1 MVYLRKFLICKMQS
15 KILIKKIKVLKEK
28 NKEII
33 LEKSRKYLVWDTSKD
48 FHCKEGVILKKDFK
62 KKDGSKIKTN
72 IGKEFILLTADFID
86 VYKKIKRSAQIISL
100 KDIGAIVAYT
110 GVNKD
115 SKVVDAGAGSGAL
128 ACFLAH
134 ICKEVVTYEIRDDFY
149 QVVKGNIEKLG
160 LNLKIKNKDVC
171 KGISERNVDL
181 VTLDLPD
188 PWNALDAVKKA
199 LKIGGFLVSY
209 SPTIPQVMDFVN
221 KLDDDFIHLQTLELI
236 KREWEIKGRKVRPI
250 TTQNVHT
257 GFLSFCRRIS

>member
-1 MVYLRKFLICKMQS
+1 MS
-15 KILIKKIKVLKEK
+15 KILIKKVKVLKEK

-33 LEKSRKYLVWDTSKD
+33 LEKPRKYLVQDISKD
-48 FHCKEGVILKKDFK
+48 FHSKDGIVLKKDLK
-62 KKDGSKIKTN
+62 RKNGSKVKTN
-72 IGKEFILLTADFID
+72 IGKEFTLLSADFMDI
-86 VYKKIKRSAQIISL
+86 YKKIKRGAQIISL

-110 GVNKD
+110 GINKT

-134 ICKEVVTYEIRDDFY
+134 ICKEVTTYEIRDDFY
-149 QVVKGNIEKLG
+149 KIVKENKEKLDLKN
-160 LNLKIKNKDVC
+160 LNVKKKDVF

-188 PWNALDAVKKA
+188 PWNALGVVSKA
-199 LKIGGFLVSY
+199 LKIGGYLVSY
-209 SPTIPQVMDFVN
+209 SPTIFQVADFVN
-221 KLDDDFIHLQTLELI
+221 KLSDDYVHLLTLELI

-257 GFLSFCRRIS
+257 GFLSFVRKIN